1 MVDSDKVQFNIYL
14 PRELVTRVKHRA
26 IDEDE
31 RSLSSFVER
40 ILQDYLDNT
49 KDNAKEVS
57 R

>member
-26 IDEDE
+26 IDEDL
-31 RSLSSFVER
+31 SLSVFVQR
-40 ILQDYLDNT
+40 ILASYLE
-49 KDNAKEVS
+49 NAKEVS

>member
-40 ILQDYLDNT
+40 ILQDYLDN
-49 KDNAKEVS
+49 AKEVS

>member
-1 MVDSDKVQFNIYL
+1 MVDSEKVQFNIYL

-40 ILQDYLDNT
+40 ILQDYLDN
-49 KDNAKEVS
+49 AKEIS

>member
-1 MVDSDKVQFNIYL
+1 MVDSEKVQFNIYL

-31 RSLSSFVER
+31 RSMSAFVER
-40 ILQDYLDNT
+40 ILESYLDST
-49 KDNAKEVS
+49 KETS